1 MMKKRTLYGLLF
13 LSFIVATQ
21 VMRAVTISETEE
33 NSGGAQRILLI
44 GDSMLD
50 GLARRFQDYA
60 DANGH
65 YLRTVIWYGSTSKHW
80 ATTKDLAYH
89 ISQEHPT
96 LIIMS
101 LGTNEIG
108 YHDYKTREGYVRK
121 MVETFG
127 DIPFIW
133 IGPVSHPR
141 VKDGGMGA
149 AIERVVGKEHFFDCT
164 TIKMARMKDGVH
176 PTFQAHAMLVD
187 KIAEWIN
194 RADSPYSFEFKK
206 PTKHAV
212 LRNYITYKPTYKG
225 RK

>member
-1 MMKKRTLYGLLF
+1 MLLAF
-13 LSFIVATQ
+13 VAATQ
-21 VMRAVTISETEE
+21 VLRAMNHAEETEE
-33 NSGGAQRILLI
+33 TPGKPQRILLI

-50 GLARRFQDYA
+50 GLSRRFQDYA

-80 ATTKDLAYH
+80 ATTKELAWH

-96 LIIMS
+96 FIIMS

-108 YHDYKTREGYVRK
+108 YHDYKTRENYVRQIVK
-121 MVETFG
+121 TFG

-133 IGPVSHPR
+133 IGPASHPR

-149 AIERVVGKEHFFDCT
+149 AIERVVGKERFFDCSQ
-164 TIKMARMKDGVH
+164 IKMARMKDGVH

>member
-1 MMKKRTLYGLLF
+1 
-13 LSFIVATQ
+13 
-21 VMRAVTISETEE
+21 
-33 NSGGAQRILLI
+33 
-44 GDSMLD
+44 
-50 GLARRFQDYA
+50 
-60 DANGH
+60 
-65 YLRTVIWYGSTSKHW
+65 
-80 ATTKDLAYH
+80 
-89 ISQEHPT
+89 
-96 LIIMS
+96 MS

-108 YHDYKTREGYVRK
+108 YHDYKTRENYVRQIVK
-121 MVETFG
+121 TFG

-133 IGPVSHPR
+133 IGPASHPR
-141 VKDGGMGA
+141 VKDGGKGA
-149 AIERVVGKEHFFDCT
+149 AIERVVGKERFFDCSQ
-164 TIKMARMKDGVH
+164 IKMARMKDGVH